1 MYVYCPKTY
10 TSPKIKTEGL
20 KQYQEMDGLIR
31 WAVDLGAGWYP
42 PVDITYVHLPQFTFQ
57 GTYQTDVPYV

>member
-1 MYVYCPKTY
+1 MDNIAQNLAKSNQSLPTSCNSPIMYVYCPKTY

-31 WAVDLGAGWYP
+31 WAVDLGAG
-42 PVDITYVHLPQFTFQ
+42 
-57 GTYQTDVPYV
+57 